1 MNNSINEK
9 LTAEDFIDEFMCF
22 WEKYP
27 DRVAIN
33 CELNI
38 ASKEFGKCVNKI
50 FFYCEDFEPEAQK
63 NEQVKRFS

>member
-1 MNNSINEK
+1 MEYEGMSLYI
-9 LTAEDFIDEFMCF
+9 I
-22 WEKYP
+22 Y
-27 DRVAIN
+27 RRSAIN

-50 FFYCEDFEPEAQK
+50 FFYCEDFEPEVQK

>member
-1 MNNSINEK
+1 MEYEGMSLYVVI
-9 LTAEDFIDEFMCF
+9 
-22 WEKYP
+22 Y
-27 DRVAIN
+27 RRSAIN

-50 FFYCEDFEPEAQK
+50 FFYCEDFEPEVQK